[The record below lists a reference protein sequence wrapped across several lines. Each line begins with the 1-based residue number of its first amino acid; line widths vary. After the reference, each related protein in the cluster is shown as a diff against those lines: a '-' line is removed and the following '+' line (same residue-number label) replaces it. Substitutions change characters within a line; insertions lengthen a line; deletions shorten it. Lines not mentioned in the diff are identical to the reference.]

1 MLEVSIMKI
10 SRLYTMDIE
19 NITKLNR
26 VQNKSA
32 TVNKAVRK
40 YFKEKEAFNV
50 SDLATGVLISVL
62 YAREGKESVLGALIE
77 AYWATLDES

>member
-1 MLEVSIMKI
+1 MKI

-19 NITKLNR
+19 NITRLNR

-32 TVNKAVRK
+32 LVNKAVRK
-40 YFKEKEAFNV
+40 YFKEKEEFNV
-50 SDLATGVLISVL
+50 ADLDTKVLISVL

-77 AYWATLDES
+77 AYWATLNES

>member
-1 MLEVSIMKI
+1 MKV

-19 NITKLNR
+19 NISKLNR
-26 VQNKSA
+26 CQNKSA

-40 YFKEKEAFNV
+40 YLNEKEQFDV
-50 SDLATGVLISVL
+50 SDMDTKVLISVI

-77 AYWATLDES
+77 AYWATLNES

>member
-1 MLEVSIMKI
+1 MKI

-32 TVNKAVRK
+32 LVNKAVRK
-40 YFKEKEAFNV
+40 YLNEKESFNV
-50 SDLATGVLISVL
+50 ADLDTKVLISVI

-77 AYWATLDES
+77 AYWATLNES

>member
-1 MLEVSIMKI
+1 
-10 SRLYTMDIE
+10 MDIE

-32 TVNKAVRK
+32 LVNKAVRK
-40 YFKEKEAFNV
+40 YLNEKESFNV
-50 SDLATGVLISVL
+50 ADLDTKVLISVI

-77 AYWATLDES
+77 AYWATLNES

>member
-1 MLEVSIMKI
+1 
-10 SRLYTMDIE
+10 MDIE

-32 TVNKAVRK
+32 LVNMAVRK

-50 SDLATGVLISVL
+50 SDLDTKVLISVL
-62 YAREGKESVLGALIE
+62 YAREGKDSVLGALIE
-77 AYWATLDES
+77 AYWATLNES

>member
-1 MLEVSIMKI
+1 MKI

-19 NITKLNR
+19 NITNLNR

-32 TVNKAVRK
+32 LVNKAVRK

-50 SDLATGVLISVL
+50 SDLDTKVLISVL

-77 AYWATLDES
+77 AYWASLNES

>member
-1 MLEVSIMKI
+1 MKI

-32 TVNKAVRK
+32 LINKAVRK
-40 YFKEKEAFNV
+40 YFNEKEAFNV
-50 SDLATGVLISVL
+50 SDLDTKVLLSVI

-77 AYWATLDES
+77 AYWATLNES

>member
-1 MLEVSIMKI
+1 MKI

-32 TVNKAVRK
+32 LVNKAVYK

-50 SDLATGVLISVL
+50 SDLDTKVLISVL